1 MDFSQIKN
9 HLISHREHA
18 QHQIDYIKAHRHMEE
33 DELHTYIYD
42 YVLYKYNLF
51 GEVADVYVLDDLAE
65 LSVAKAIKLSKEQ
78 AIAYDNKASCDGAT
92 SAMNKKVLLLMAIQ
106 KELNIK
112 FPLDEV
118 VQIKDTKKLTSVV
131 YRQLNKWWII
141 VSDSTMEEK

>member
-112 FPLDEV
+112 FLLDEV

-131 YRQLNKWWII
+131 YRQLNGKMA
-141 VSDSTMEEK
+141 D

>member
-92 SAMNKKVLLLMAIQ
+92 SAMNKKVLMLMAIQ

-131 YRQLNKWWII
+131 YRQLNGKMA
-141 VSDSTMEEK
+141 D

>member
-118 VQIKDTKKLTSVV
+118 VRIKDTKKLTSVV
-131 YRQLNKWWII
+131 YRQLNGKMA
-141 VSDSTMEEK
+141 D

>member
-51 GEVADVYVLDDLAE
+51 GEVSDVYALDDLAE

-112 FPLDEV
+112 FPLNEV

-131 YRQLNKWWII
+131 YRQLNGEMA
-141 VSDSTMEEK
+141 D

>member
-131 YRQLNKWWII
+131 YRQLNGK
-141 VSDSTMEEK
+141 VAD

>member
-106 KELNIK
+106 KELHIK

-131 YRQLNKWWII
+131 YRQLNGKMA
-141 VSDSTMEEK
+141 D

>member
-65 LSVAKAIKLSKEQ
+65 LSVAKALKLSKEQ

-131 YRQLNKWWII
+131 YRQLNGKMA
-141 VSDSTMEEK
+141 D

>member
-51 GEVADVYVLDDLAE
+51 GEVSDVYVLDDLAE

-131 YRQLNKWWII
+131 YRQLNGEMA
-141 VSDSTMEEK
+141 D

>member
-18 QHQIDYIKAHRHMEE
+18 QHQIDFIKAHRHMEE

-131 YRQLNKWWII
+131 YRQLNGKMA
-141 VSDSTMEEK
+141 D

>member
-9 HLISHREHA
+9 NLISHREHA
-18 QHQIDYIKAHRHMEE
+18 QRQIDYIKEHPHMEE
-33 DELHTYIYD
+33 RELHTYIYD

-51 GEVADVYVLDDLAE
+51 GEVSDVYVLDDLAE

-118 VQIKDTKKLTSVV
+118 VRIKDTKKLTSVV
-131 YRQLNKWWII
+131 YRQLNGEMA
-141 VSDSTMEEK
+141 D

>member
-18 QHQIDYIKAHRHMEE
+18 QHQIDYIKAHRHMKE

-65 LSVAKAIKLSKEQ
+65 QSVAKAIKLSKEQ

-131 YRQLNKWWII
+131 YRQLNGKMA
-141 VSDSTMEEK
+141 D

>member
-118 VQIKDTKKLTSVV
+118 VQIKDTKKFTSVV
-131 YRQLNKWWII
+131 YRQLNGKMA
-141 VSDSTMEEK
+141 D

>member
-65 LSVAKAIKLSKEQ
+65 LSVAKAIKFSKEQ

-131 YRQLNKWWII
+131 YRQLNGKMA
-141 VSDSTMEEK
+141 D

>member
-131 YRQLNKWWII
+131 YRQLNWKMA
-141 VSDSTMEEK
+141 D